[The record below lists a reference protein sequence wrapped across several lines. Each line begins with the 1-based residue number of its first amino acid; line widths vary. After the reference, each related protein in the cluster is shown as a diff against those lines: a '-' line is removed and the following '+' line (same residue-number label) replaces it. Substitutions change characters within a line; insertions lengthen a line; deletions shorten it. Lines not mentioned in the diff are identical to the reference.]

1 MRAAL
6 AGARR
11 LGSACR
17 GAPATGRASSSLAAA
32 AHGANQQ
39 VVRVPD
45 GSVSALTTPADFF
58 STLVERVAAARDRVS
73 LVSLYVGDGPL
84 EQQLMRA
91 VSSCEADVL
100 VAMDA
105 TRGRRAWPGAA
116 PADFV
121 WSTLAASP
129 PTRSACLALLEHP
142 AAGRWPRNR
151 MGSGRL
157 RESAGT
163 QHIKAYA
170 ADGWAC
176 VAGANLSTDYF
187 TGRQDRYLVT
197 DSPPL
202 AGVYHAAARLL
213 AASPAAHT
221 REAGATVTHEPAA
234 VEQLTPGE
242 EGRRLQTGLAAA
254 LEAACGEAAPQSEG
268 AVPVSLAWQC
278 GMLGLRD
285 DQARLEAVLAAAG
298 EGWRV
303 DVATGYCNMPD
314 HMVGLLAAAA
324 RRGAAIRVLTAS
336 PAANG
341 FLGARSIPAALP
353 LAYSLLLRAVARRLS
368 AMGVLHAPSDDEP
381 AASVPGRVSLVEWTH
396 PLDHHW
402 AEPRGAAGIGT
413 RPPPDADGPARRTF
427 HGKGLWVERGGEV
440 LTAGGSSNF
449 GCRSFDVDVELQT
462 WVGPVAAESA
472 TGTSLLAERDALF
485 AGEAA
490 VPVGL
495 RELEQPGRLPS
506 TLSQYDTGQWVRA
519 GAVLVRQWM

>member
-6 AGARR
+6 AGAR
-11 LGSACR
+11 LGAACR
-17 GAPATGRASSSLAAA
+17 RASQSSRASSSLAGA
-32 AHGANQQ
+32 AHGAEQQQ
-39 VVRVPD
+39 VLHVPD

-84 EQQLMRA
+84 EQQLMQA
-91 VSSCEADVL
+91 VADCDADVL

-121 WSTLAASP
+121 WDTLSASP
-129 PTRSACLALLEHP
+129 ASRSACLALLEHP
-142 AAGRWPRNR
+142 ASGRWPRNR

-197 DSPPL
+197 DSKPL

-221 REAGATVTHEPAA
+221 REAGATVAHAPAE

-242 EGRRLQTGLAAA
+242 EGRRLQAGLAAA
-254 LEAACGEAAPQSEG
+254 LDVARAEADAPGEG

-285 DQARLEAVLAAAG
+285 DEARLEAVLAAAE

-314 HMVGLLAAAA
+314 HMVGLLAGAA

-368 AMGVLHAPSDDEP
+368 ALGVLHDPLEGDP
-381 AASVPGRVSLVEWTH
+381 AFSVPGKVSLVEWTH

-402 AEPRGAAGIGT
+402 AEPRGAAGIGS

-427 HGKGLWVERGGEV
+427 HGKGLWVERDGEV
-440 LTAGGSSNF
+440 VTAGGSSNF

-462 WVGPVAAESA
+462 WVGPVAAASA
-472 TGTSLLAERDALF
+472 TGVSLLAERDALF

-495 RELEQPGRLPS
+495 RELERPGRLPS
-506 TLSQYDTGQWVRA
+506 TLSQYDTGQWVRV